1 VRSVALLPAIALV
14 AGTTCAPLIGAPGAV
29 LLWALPVTVAL
40 GVLAWCREEGRGAC
54 AAVVLGFFLS
64 GLVLGVSAR
73 DLALAPSLRL
83 VLEREVGGF
92 LLDDLG
98 PEHDHDPILARAV
111 LVEDASPRDGF
122 VSLRVRIIALRVGE
136 EWLAVDGAAT
146 ISVGGTAGVQR
157 LLSWRAQRTIE
168 APVTFRRPERYLNDG
183 VPDFERDLALGG
195 TSLFGTVKS
204 GLVVDLVATGGPIDE
219 AAASIRA
226 HVRAAVARWVS
237 GHDEVSA
244 AVATAV
250 LIGDRTGLPEETR
263 LALQAAGTYH
273 VIAISGGNIAILA
286 AAACVLMALGAIR
299 GRVAAVLAIGVLLA
313 YAEVVTAGPSV
324 WRATLMAVAYFAAR
338 AIDHRTPVWQAMAI
352 AAALVLV
359 LRPLDVRDPGFM
371 LTFGATVALVEG
383 ARRAVAVLPRTSVWS
398 WVVASV
404 IGSVAVEVAL
414 VPVSASAFSRVTS
427 AGLVLNLLAVPAMGV
442 VQVAAM
448 VVTCVSG
455 VPSVAGPAGWVVH
468 AAATLLVSSAQLVTE
483 APWLAARV
491 PPPGPMLL
499 LIYYAALGVALVA
512 HGWRRACALVV
523 FVAAL
528 GSIATGIDLTRI
540 ARVDTAAPSLRLTVF
555 DVGQAESLLL
565 ETPERQAILIDS
577 GGVPF
582 GGGID
587 IGRRV
592 LAPALWAR
600 GVRSLDALLVTHGD
614 PDHLGGARAV
624 LEDFRPRR
632 IWEGIRVP
640 PHIPSQGLVDSAQR
654 FRIPIDALRAGRVV
668 IDGRA
673 RIRVLHPPEPDWER
687 RRVRNDDS
695 VVIEVLFGDVALVLT
710 GDIGAEVERSIVPL
724 LTPARIRVLKVAHHG
739 SRTSS
744 SSELLD
750 AWRPHIALISCGRG
764 NRFGHP
770 APEVLR
776 RLKAI
781 GAKVLRTDL
790 DGQITIETD
799 GASLRVRTFKRT
811 NHE

>member
-14 AGTTCAPLIGAPGAV
+14 AGTTCAPFIGAAGEE
-29 LLWALPVTVAL
+29 LLWALPGTVAL
-40 GVLAWCREEGRGAC
+40 GAFAWCHGAGRAAC
-54 AAVVLGFFLS
+54 AALVLGFVLS
-64 GLVLGVSAR
+64 GLLLGVSAR
-73 DLALAPSLRL
+73 SLALAPSLRL
-83 VLEREVGGF
+83 VLDREVGGF

-98 PEHDHDPILARAV
+98 PERDHDPVLTRAV

-122 VSLRVRIIALRVGE
+122 VSLRVRVIALRVDK
-136 EWLAVDGAAT
+136 EWLAVDGGAT
-146 ISVGGTAGVQR
+146 ISVGGEPGDAR
-157 LLSWRAQRTIE
+157 LLSWRAQRTVE

-183 VPDFERDLALGG
+183 VPDFEHDLALDG
-195 TSLFGTVKS
+195 TSLFGTIKS
-204 GLVVDLVATGGPIDE
+204 GLVVDLVGTGGPIDE
-219 AAASIRA
+219 WAAGIRA
-226 HVRAAVARWVS
+226 HVRVAVGRWVS
-237 GHDEVSA
+237 VHDQVSA
-244 AVATAV
+244 AIATAV

-286 AAACVLMALGAIR
+286 AAATLLMALAAVR
-299 GRVAAVLAIGVLLA
+299 GRVAAVLASGLLVA

-324 WRATLMAVAYFAAR
+324 WRATMMAVAYFAAR

-352 AAALVLV
+352 AASVVLV

-371 LTFGATVALVEG
+371 LTFGATAALVEG
-383 ARRAVAVLPRTSVWS
+383 ARRAVAILPRGRVWS
-398 WVVASV
+398 WVVASIV
-404 IGSVAVEVAL
+404 GSVAVEAAL

-448 VVTCVSG
+448 VVACFDE
-455 VPSVAGPAGWVVH
+455 VPSIAGPAGWVVH
-468 AAATLLVSSAQLVTE
+468 AAARLLVSSAELVTE

-491 PPPGPMLL
+491 PPPGPILL

-512 HGWRRACALVV
+512 RGWQRGCALVV
-523 FVAAL
+523 FGAAL
-528 GSIATGIDLTRI
+528 GSIAAGIDPTH
-540 ARVDTAAPSLRLTVF
+540 AVRVDRAAPSLRLTVF

-565 ETPERQAILIDS
+565 ETPDRQAILIDS

-600 GVRSLDALLVTHGD
+600 GVRTLDALLVTHGD
-614 PDHLGGARAV
+614 PDHLGGALAV

-632 IWEGIRVP
+632 VWEGIRVS
-640 PHIPSQGLVDSAQR
+640 PHTPSQALADGAQR
-654 FRIPIDALRAGRVV
+654 FRIPIGALRAGRVLT
-668 IDGRA
+668 DGRA

-710 GDIGAEVERSIVPL
+710 GDIGAEIERSIVPL
-724 LTPARIRVLKVAHHG
+724 LTPARVRILKVAHHG

-750 AWRPHIALISCGRG
+750 AWRPHIAVISCGRG

-776 RLKAI
+776 RLDAI

-799 GASLRVRTFKRT
+799 GEWLRVRTFQGK
-811 NHE
+811 EP